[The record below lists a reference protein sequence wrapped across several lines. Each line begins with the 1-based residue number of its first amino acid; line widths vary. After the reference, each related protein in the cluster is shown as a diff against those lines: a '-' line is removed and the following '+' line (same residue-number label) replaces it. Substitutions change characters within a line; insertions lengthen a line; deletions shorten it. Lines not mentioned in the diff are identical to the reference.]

1 MRIVGLSIS
10 CLVVFAGP
18 LRMLKLSPCPQHWS
32 EVQSDLESFFD
43 VLVRRFGWFVCEQD
57 DLSAMNPWIL
67 RCLSGI
73 TSIMFVKSCL
83 YFVPWLAGN
92 LVFVT
97 WLLGSSAL
105 YAVAAIVS
113 KQRTETWREERV
125 YHWWMKVALG
135 LYQLIGSLSHD
146 LQGFIHPRWL
156 ALGFLPS
163 TGVTMICEFFFWIG
177 NRPNFISSHVCF
189 SSVWED
195 ACTQALWN
203 LWM

>member
-1 MRIVGLSIS
+1 M
-10 CLVVFAGP
+10 
-18 LRMLKLSPCPQHWS
+18 
-32 EVQSDLESFFD
+32 
-43 VLVRRFGWFVCEQD
+43 
-57 DLSAMNPWIL
+57 PWIHEYWDVYQE
-67 RCLSGI
+67 SPQ
-73 TSIMFVKSCL
+73 IMFVKSCL

-105 YAVAAIVS
+105 YAVAAIVF

-135 LYQLIGSLSHD
+135 LYQFIGSLSHD
-146 LQGFIHPRWL
+146 LQGFMHPRWL
-156 ALGFLPS
+156 ALGFFPS
-163 TGVTMICEFFFWIG
+163 TWVTMICEFFFESATG
-177 NRPNFISSHVCF
+177 RISFHPMF
-189 SSVWED
+189 SSQVWED